1 MANELVKASS
11 GVPVTGKA
19 MLPVLVERAGGAA
32 RYPWLPT
39 GSGEDD
45 SAARFG
51 LTRPRDIIP
60 YTEQLRTHRHRQRD
74 FSFANL
80 ADRGENVPSP

>member
-32 RYPWLPT
+32 CQSEST
-39 GSGEDD
+39 GVRPGPDQRVNRCENASSISLRRRATN
-45 SAARFG
+45 SAAGSARASG
-51 LTRPRDIIP
+51 APCP
-60 YTEQLRTHRHRQRD
+60 AHW
-74 FSFANL
+74 A
-80 ADRGENVPSP
+80 P